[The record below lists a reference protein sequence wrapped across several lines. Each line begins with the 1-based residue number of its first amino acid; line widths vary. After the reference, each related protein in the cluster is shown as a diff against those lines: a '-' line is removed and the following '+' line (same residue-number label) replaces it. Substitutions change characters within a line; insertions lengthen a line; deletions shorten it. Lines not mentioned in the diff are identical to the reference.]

1 MSHLLNLERKEKG
14 KKKTYSIRLSFGL
27 DIWKISWHI
36 AEVILLFA
44 A

>member
-1 MSHLLNLERKEKG
+1 MSHLFNLERKEKG
-14 KKKTYSIRLSFGL
+14 KKTYLIRLSFGL